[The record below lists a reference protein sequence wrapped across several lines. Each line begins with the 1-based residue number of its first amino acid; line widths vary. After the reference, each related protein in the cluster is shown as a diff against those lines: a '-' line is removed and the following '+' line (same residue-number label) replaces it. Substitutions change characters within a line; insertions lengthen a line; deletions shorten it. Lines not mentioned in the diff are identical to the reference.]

1 MSFLEA
7 AKNCHNK
14 SAQLFGYFDG
24 KIDVIEL
31 MLKHMAPVETFW
43 IGVQHVGNPEG
54 SWVNE
59 DNQRMNNRMSIPD
72 VDSVDSDDLFLTIS
86 YRYKSDKPT
95 TLNVFVRKIANET
108 FPSVCYSIEDMS
120 FF

>member
-7 AKNCHNK
+7 AENCHNK

-31 MLKHMAPVETFW
+31 MLKHMAPVQTFW
-43 IGVQHVGNPEG
+43 IGVQHVDNPEG

-59 DNQRMNNRMSIPD
+59 DNQRMNQLMSIHNY
-72 VDSVDSDDLFLTIS
+72 DSVDGDDLFLAIS
-86 YRYKSDKPT
+86 YRYTSDKLT
-95 TLNVFVRKIANET
+95 TSNVFVRKTEKT
-108 FPSVCYSIEDMS
+108 TLPSVCYRIDNVD